1 MLAIEQVKEKVANF
15 GLSTERL
22 KIRLFNQSDE
32 ANEFKQ
38 QQDPEVMK
46 YIREPQTDEQVREY
60 MKKLLSPFTGEEG
73 VWNGFC
79 VERKSDGQSLGGISF
94 RYENFDSAI
103 VEIGYRFDKD
113 FYGQGYATE
122 AVDALLGWLFND
134 IGIHKAVAKC
144 DPENIASYR
153 IMEKL
158 GMQKEAL
165 LRKHYKMDDVYTD
178 ELIYG
183 ILSDEYKPYKK

>member
-1 MLAIEQVKEKVANF
+1 MLEIEQIKEKVANF

-22 KIRLFNQSDE
+22 NIRLFNQGDE

-60 MKKLLSPFTGEEG
+60 MKKLLSPFTGEDG

-94 RYENFDSAI
+94 RYESFDFAI

-113 FYGQGYATE
+113 FYGHGYATE

-144 DPENIASYR
+144 DPENIASYK

-165 LRKHYKMDDVYTD
+165 LRQHYKMGDVYTD

-183 ILSDEYKPYKK
+183 LLSDEYQPYKK